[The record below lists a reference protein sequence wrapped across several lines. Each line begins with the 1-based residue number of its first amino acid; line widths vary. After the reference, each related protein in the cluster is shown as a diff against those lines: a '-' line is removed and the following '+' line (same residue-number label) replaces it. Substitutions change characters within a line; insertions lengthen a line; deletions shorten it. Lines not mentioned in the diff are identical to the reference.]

1 MEAGAGMEAMTGGTA
16 AAYTGVGVGAGRAGG
31 RDSSRGSG
39 SDAMAGGATVVR
51 AGAGAYEIATSGGAA
66 GPGSG
71 RGAGDAED
79 TADTGGGGAREI
91 GTSGGSGDWAAMSI
105 RTSRLGLST
114 PGGSAAFVSRSST
127 PG

>member
-1 MEAGAGMEAMTGGTA
+1 
-16 AAYTGVGVGAGRAGG
+16 
-31 RDSSRGSG
+31 
-39 SDAMAGGATVVR
+39 MAGGATAGR

-71 RGAGDAED
+71 RGDGD

-91 GTSGGSGDWAAMSI
+91 GTSGGSGGWAAMSI

-114 PGGSAAFVSRSST
+114 RVGSAAFVSRSST